1 MTDKIYREFREQTKE
16 LQRLRSIYRKRAK
29 RAEDAKLSEFTYL
42 SQIDNI
48 NLGYEVE
55 DDEEQT
61 IKGDNFSARKF
72 KASDQYHKEQL
83 LNQAQAKVNYLKS
96 VLDNPMSSLRGMKDL
111 IKKDLKLDRMAKL
124 DMNSAAVRAKLDSF
138 RKSPEGSFKHAKL
151 IQLMEAIN
159 ARTDLKD
166 DEKTILKTL
175 IRTRLSKRER
185 VDYDDS
191 ILEWDV
197 DIEEVLEDPKKYI
210 DKLSEGIPDDIL
222 EELKVQASK
231 LETTDNP
238 SHLPW

>member
-1 MTDKIYREFREQTKE
+1 MADKLYGEFRKKTKE

-29 RAEDAKLSEFTYL
+29 RAEDAKLIEFTYL
-42 SQIDNI
+42 SQLDNI
-48 NLGYEVE
+48 NLGYKL
-55 DDEEQT
+55 DRDGKIEE
-61 IKGDNFSARKF
+61 DNFSSRKF

-124 DMNSAAVRAKLDSF
+124 DMSSAAVRAKLDSF
-138 RKSPEGSFKHAKL
+138 RKSPEGAFKHAKVAQ
-151 IQLMEAIN
+151 IMEAID

-166 DEKTILKTL
+166 DEKTILKNL
-175 IRTRLSKRER
+175 IRTRLSKREK
-185 VDYDDS
+185 VKYDS
-191 ILEWDV
+191 SFLKWDV
-197 DIEEVLEDPKKYI
+197 DIEEVLEDPKKFI
-210 DKLSEGIPDDIL
+210 EKLSQGIPEDIL
-222 EELKVQASK
+222 EELKAQASK

>member
-1 MTDKIYREFREQTKE
+1 MADRLYDEFRKNTKE

-29 RAEDAKLSEFTYL
+29 RAEDAKLIEFTYL
-42 SQIDNI
+42 SQIDDI
-48 NLGYEVE
+48 NLGYKL
-55 DDEEQT
+55 DKDGK
-61 IKGDNFSARKF
+61 IKEDNFSSRTF

-83 LNQAQAKVNYLKS
+83 LSQAQEKVNYLKQI
-96 VLDNPMSSLRGMKDL
+96 LDNPMSSLKGMKDF
-111 IKKDLKLDRMAKL
+111 IKKDLKLDRL
-124 DMNSAAVRAKLDSF
+124 DMNSAAVRAKLKTF
-138 RKSPEGSFKHAKL
+138 RGNLEGAFKHAKL

-166 DEKTILKTL
+166 DEKTTLKNL
-175 IRTRLSKRER
+175 IRIRLSKREK
-185 VDYDDS
+185 VEYNDS

-222 EELKVQASK
+222 EELKAQASK